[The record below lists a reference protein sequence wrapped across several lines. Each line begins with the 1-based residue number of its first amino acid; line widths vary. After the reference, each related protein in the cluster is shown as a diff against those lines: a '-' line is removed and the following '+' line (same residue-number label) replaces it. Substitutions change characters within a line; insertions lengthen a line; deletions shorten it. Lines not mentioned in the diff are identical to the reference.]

1 MRVVNHIKTTR
12 MRNYI
17 HLRVEIT
24 PKEEAHLSECAE
36 CLKLFRICLLSEA
49 SDKLERETI
58 RLEGARR
65 RMTEHEI

>member
-1 MRVVNHIKTTR
+1 MVNHIKTTR
-12 MRNYI
+12 MRNYV

-36 CLKLFRICLLSEA
+36 CLKLFRTCLLSEA